1 MLGHRARGPSS
12 QTPRRMIQ
20 RKKKS
25 KDRLFSLSKTN
36 GQVVFSFFQFFFV
49 AQFRPP
55 LLTESLITTVSL
67 WIKKERDAKRKVE
80 RNTVRMLNSYL
91 K

>member
-25 KDRLFSLSKTN
+25 KDRLFLSPRPTAKL
-36 GQVVFSFFQFFFV
+36 FFHFFIFV

-67 WIKKERDAKRKVE
+67 WIKRERDAKRKVE
-80 RNTVRMLNSYL
+80 RNTVRMLNSHL